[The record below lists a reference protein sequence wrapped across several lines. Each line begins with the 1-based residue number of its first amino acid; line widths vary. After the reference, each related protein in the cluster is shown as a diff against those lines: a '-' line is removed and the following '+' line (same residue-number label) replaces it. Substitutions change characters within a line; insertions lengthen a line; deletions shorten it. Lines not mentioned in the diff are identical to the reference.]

1 MKKIWVNKI
10 YSFEDAERFDENYY
24 LNMTSTERLNIMQF
38 LRESYFKIIKFE
50 KDLKNESRERLR
62 RVVKIIKQKIRLNTV
77 LLEHMQLLSML
88 NQDIQKTWIY

>member
-62 RVVKIIKQKIRLNTV
+62 RVVKIIKQK
-77 LLEHMQLLSML
+77 
-88 NQDIQKTWIY
+88 